1 MQAPTLALESCR
13 CSGFFLDELVF
24 WQSRTYDVSG
34 RKGEGEKK
42 DSEGGEGSQKPT
54 DFIGQA
60 KDVKI
65 CMHSMDTRTV
75 FVLLH
80 CKCAACRN
88 AMRLI
93 VAFKKEYVFL
103 MKGELMLTKLSVSHY
118 QEEKE
123 EEGL

>member
-1 MQAPTLALESCR
+1 MREK
-13 CSGFFLDELVF
+13 
-24 WQSRTYDVSG
+24 
-34 RKGEGEKK
+34 RKK
-42 DSEGGEGSQKPT
+42 GSQKT
-54 DFIGQA
+54 NGFYWRA

-65 CMHSMDTRTV
+65 CMHSLDTRTV

-88 AMRLI
+88 AMLLI
-93 VAFKKEYVFL
+93 VAVKKEYVFL
-103 MKGELMLTKLSVSHY
+103 MKGELMLTQLSVSHY

>member
-1 MQAPTLALESCR
+1 
-13 CSGFFLDELVF
+13 
-24 WQSRTYDVSG
+24 
-34 RKGEGEKK
+34 
-42 DSEGGEGSQKPT
+42 
-54 DFIGQA
+54 
-60 KDVKI
+60 
-65 CMHSMDTRTV
+65 MHSMDTRTV

-103 MKGELMLTKLSVSHY
+103 MKGELMLTQLLSVSHY